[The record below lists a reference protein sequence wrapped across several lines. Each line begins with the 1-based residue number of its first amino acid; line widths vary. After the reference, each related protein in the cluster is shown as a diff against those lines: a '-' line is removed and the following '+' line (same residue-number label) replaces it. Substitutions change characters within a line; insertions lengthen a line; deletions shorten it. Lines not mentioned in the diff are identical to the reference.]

1 MALPHNELY
10 DYIDLTAHLA
20 NVTAAASAFIPS
32 PVRGDIVKLK
42 VTRYATIAGT
52 DNVITTKIN
61 GTAVTGGAI
70 TMATASDAAGDT
82 DEVTPTAL
90 NSVEAG
96 DRIEFASGGEAD
108 NATVPVTF
116 QAVIRLG
123 RDRRPD

>member
-20 NVTAAASAFIPS
+20 NVTGTGKAFIPC

-42 VTRYATIAGT
+42 VTRYATIAGA
-52 DNVITTKIN
+52 DNIITTKIN
-61 GTAVTGGAI
+61 GTAITGGAI
-70 TMATASDAAGDT
+70 TMPHASDAAGDT

-96 DRIEFASGGEAD
+96 DYIEFASGGQAD
-108 NATVPVTF
+108 DATVPVTF